1 MQLES
6 IFSACVPSTFNRRRW
21 TALIAATLLTSA
33 ALSAATDK
41 LAPLVLT
48 SPEEI
53 LRQVRPARPHSGGPI
68 PADFARRLGTAH
80 VSGRYHFTS
89 QPFLI
94 EGADQV
100 QRLGFGGLKLWFTSL
115 ERGYRFNSTWD
126 LPAHYTYVD
135 LARHPYFQA
144 AFARPFNVIALELYP
159 AAIRDTKGVGLDLL
173 DPTTDFRED
182 EAQIY
187 ALTKYLLETYRDR
200 DVTFLLQNWEGDW
213 MFRGASRKQWLT
225 GDIPDLEA
233 RVDLFVRWFNARQRG
248 VERAR
253 AEVTGTRCRVF
264 HAVEVNKVFD
274 SLQGLPTLTTH
285 VLPKIRPDYISW
297 SCYDGLKTEARNADK
312 TAVGLWQGLEIIQ
325 HYARTV
331 QHDAAG
337 RPAVFIG
344 EIGFPEQ
351 VVTPES
357 AVEMMDSALGVFFAR
372 QIPYF
377 FYWELYCNER
387 KDGSRNPV
395 TTPESAQE
403 LRGFWL
409 IKPDGTPGGT
419 GAYFQEL
426 LRHAGGKR

>member
-1 MQLES
+1 
-6 IFSACVPSTFNRRRW
+6 
-21 TALIAATLLTSA
+21 
-33 ALSAATDK
+33 
-41 LAPLVLT
+41 
-48 SPEEI
+48 
-53 LRQVRPARPHSGGPI
+53 
-68 PADFARRLGTAH
+68 
-80 VSGRYHFTS
+80 
-89 QPFLI
+89 
-94 EGADQV
+94 
-100 QRLGFGGLKLWFTSL
+100 
-115 ERGYRFNSTWD
+115 
-126 LPAHYTYVD
+126 
-135 LARHPYFQA
+135 
-144 AFARPFNVIALELYP
+144 
-159 AAIRDTKGVGLDLL
+159 
-173 DPTTDFRED
+173 
-182 EAQIY
+182 
-187 ALTKYLLETYRDR
+187 
-200 DVTFLLQNWEGDW
+200 
-213 MFRGASRKQWLT
+213 
-225 GDIPDLEA
+225 
-233 RVDLFVRWFNARQRG
+233 
-248 VERAR
+248 
-253 AEVTGTRCRVF
+253 
-264 HAVEVNKVFD
+264 
-274 SLQGLPTLTTH
+274 
-285 VLPKIRPDYISW
+285 
-297 SCYDGLKTEARNADK
+297 
-312 TAVGLWQGLEIIQ
+312 LEIIQ